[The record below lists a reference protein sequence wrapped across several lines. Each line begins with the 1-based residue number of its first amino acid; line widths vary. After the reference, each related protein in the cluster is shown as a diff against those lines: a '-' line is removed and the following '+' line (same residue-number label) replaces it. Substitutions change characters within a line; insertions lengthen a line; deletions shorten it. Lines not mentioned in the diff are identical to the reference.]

1 MDVTPA
7 AAHRQTARKGEAM
20 NEQAMVASGG
30 VESTPS
36 AGNAM
41 QAREV
46 LEEQWRRHVAD
57 IVGLSVEICDQQACD
72 RDQPDGAALRAT
84 VQLVATQRLTLRE
97 IEAALARVESG
108 TYGICEGCGETILA
122 ERLEV
127 LPHTR
132 YCVQC
137 QPSRIRQSGSV

>member
-1 MDVTPA
+1 
-7 AAHRQTARKGEAM
+7 M
-20 NEQAMVASGG
+20 NEQAMLATGLATEVVSGVTSAVVAP
-30 VESTPS
+30 PS
-36 AGNAM
+36 AV
-41 QAREV
+41 QARAV

-57 IVGLSVEICDQQACD
+57 IVELSLEICDQQACD

-97 IEAALARVESG
+97 IEAALARVDSG
-108 TYGICEGCGETILA
+108 TYGRCEACGEPIIA

-137 QPSRIRQSGSV
+137 QPSRPRKSAEAYGK